1 MADNSRAIN
10 RVFTRKVISDL
21 VQDGKSDVFDYV
33 VKRYVEDPSG
43 KTHGQLISE
52 IYTRLNQQQRN
63 EYFYMNTLLNK
74 LLCGIHNVNTTV
86 AFSQV
91 RIEHSI
97 ADFVMINGEGRVYE
111 IK

>member
-63 EYFYMNTLLNK
+63 EYFYMKK
-74 LLCGIHNVNTTV
+74 LHMDSRNNLSKKRST
-86 AFSQV
+86 S
-91 RIEHSI
+91 
-97 ADFVMINGEGRVYE
+97 VMGVLRFLYMDY
-111 IK
+111 